1 MNRAIVKQVRKP
13 LQMGTFEVYAIVE
26 GEERIINIFSYK
38 PDAEPN
44 DKYWGEDTARKQALE
59 FAKRWEEFGGKP
71 QEEIIY
77 QTPDNASVHT
87 QEK

>member
-44 DKYWGEDTARKQALE
+44 DKYWGEDTARVAALD
-59 FAKRWEEFGGKP
+59 FARRWEETGGEVK
-71 QEEIIY
+71 EEIIY
-77 QTPDNASVHT
+77 QTP
-87 QEK
+87 E

>member
-13 LQMGTFEVYAIVE
+13 LQMGNFEVYAIVG

-38 PDAEPN
+38 SDAEPS
-44 DKYWGEDTARKQALE
+44 DKYWGEDTARVAALD
-59 FAKRWEEFGGKP
+59 FAKRWEEAGGEA

-77 QTPDNASVHT
+77 QTP
-87 QEK
+87 E